1 MRKNKKELGTF
12 KKKVGEC
19 WENNKEYFFYLLF
32 IFFVSI
38 IICMLFGQEMKPD
51 TIKHTVIGEDD
62 QRSTLW
68 PIMVSLAATLLG
80 SLITT
85 YVFLKGA
92 LDRTIDEKSYY
103 DSVIKEY
110 RDSIMKFLWILSV
123 VSLLLMAFVFLLYF
137 MFYFLNRRVLTLL
150 RGVVIIAYGAILY
163 FSAVFL
169 YKCININKGI
179 QKAADK
185 LLSVKK
191 REGRELLGGIKKE
204 ELYDAIEESLET
216 WLQISDGV
224 SSGIIDKSKFISR
237 FSDWEKILLLLI
249 EEEKLN
255 DGRSIYEKIKLA
267 VLDGEKVFADTT
279 IEEDDAEAY
288 GWEDRAYADVEEYQE
303 KLDISGEEFC
313 HIYAILSEYRNL
325 MKVQLEIGDE
335 TGKRVCSCIE
345 EDGHI
350 IAELFFV
357 FLIYLW
363 VNILRTLP
371 KVTVFFPAG
380 KFLYVN
386 FYNTRFENSA
396 FRASYFENEIFS
408 RSKVDNSNFGMAFF
422 KNCEFFSADCR
433 NCSFSNVKIEFGRLN
448 EAIFENVDFTGTVF
462 ENCSIER
469 TVFREVILSNLTIS
483 ETTLKQSEL
492 VNSKIGNVILKIDA
506 KDDGQVCGDFF
517 DINNCNFS
525 NSSLD
530 KIQVYVGKRHWGL
543 SGNRTADP
551 IISRYLEILG
561 KDYVNE
567 CFWGEGNHDFG
578 KIERFIEDFRVNGA
592 FFQNLRIKGK
602 EIEKK
607 EEREKPI
614 WKRIKE
620 EVRIH
625 MNENIFVNTS
635 MPGIKFFRVSLEQ
648 GIFENA
654 QMEAVRFISV
664 YMPGCI
670 MTCANMRDG
679 FLWAVNMRSAV
690 LDEAILFKAKCC
702 LVNMEDASLRHL
714 HASGAR
720 VVYCTFN
727 RSDCSHIDL
736 TRAVLQ
742 ESSFADTILK
752 KAEFTNAQFLEINF
766 ENSIADEMLS
776 SYSLFKRCN
785 MKNAFLE
792 QSNFNYTVF
801 NSCDFSYADFANS
814 AAINVAFYHCDFKD
828 SNFRNTCFINA
839 YFEENDNIIPE
850 IFEGCQFINPIFK
863 GKNKKLNQ
871 ILEKYIVVK

>member
-1 MRKNKKELGTF
+1 MKKNKKIPGTS
-12 KKKVGEC
+12 KKKAGE
-19 WENNKEYFFYLLF
+19 WWKDNNEYLPYLVL
-32 IFFVSI
+32 IVIMLVI
-38 IICMLFGQEMKPD
+38 IGIGFGQEMRPE
-51 TIKHTVIGEDD
+51 TMKHAVIAEDD

-68 PIMVSLAATLLG
+68 PIVVSLSATLLG

-103 DSVIKEY
+103 GSVIKEY
-110 RDSIMKFLWILSV
+110 RDSIMKFLWMLSV
-123 VSLLLMAFVFLLYF
+123 VSLLLMAFVFSLYF
-137 MFYFLNRRVLTLL
+137 MFYFFNRRVLTLL

-163 FSAVFL
+163 VSAVFL

-179 QKAADK
+179 QKAAGK

-191 REGRELLGGIKKE
+191 REGRELLDDIKKQ
-204 ELYDAIEESLET
+204 ELYNMIEGSIET

-224 SSGIIDKSKFISR
+224 SPGLIDKSKFISR

-249 EEEKLN
+249 EEEKHN
-255 DGRSIYEKIKLA
+255 NGQSVYEKIKFA
-267 VLDGEKVFADTT
+267 IQDGEKVFADTT
-279 IEEDDAEAY
+279 IEEDDAKAY
-288 GWEDRAYADVEEYQE
+288 GWEDRAYANVKEYQE
-303 KLDISGEEFC
+303 KLGISGEEFC
-313 HIYAILSEYRNL
+313 QIYVILSEYRNL
-325 MKVQLEIGDE
+325 VKVQLEIGEE

-350 IAELFFV
+350 IAGLFFV

-396 FRASYFENEIFS
+396 FRASYFENGIFS

-433 NCSFSNVKIEFGRLN
+433 NCSFSNVKIEAGRLN

-469 TVFREVILSNLTIS
+469 AVFREVILSNLIIS
-483 ETTLKQSEL
+483 ETTLKQSEF
-492 VNSKIGNVILKIDA
+492 VDSKIGNVILKIDT
-506 KDDGQVCGDFF
+506 KDDGQASGDLF

-525 NSSLD
+525 NSSLV
-530 KIQVYVGKRHWGL
+530 KIQVCMGKSHWGL
-543 SGNRTADP
+543 SGNGTKDP
-551 IISRYLEILG
+551 IISRYSEILE

-567 CFWGEGNHDFG
+567 CFWGEGNNDFG
-578 KIERFIEDFRVNGA
+578 KIERLIEEFRLNGVY
-592 FFQNLRIKGK
+592 FQNLCIEGGK
-602 EIEKK
+602 IEKK
-607 EEREKPI
+607 VEQEKPI

-635 MPGIKFFRVSLEQ
+635 MPGIGFFRVNLEQ

-654 QMEAVRFISV
+654 QMEAARFISV
-664 YMPGCI
+664 YMQGCI

-679 FLWAVNMRSAV
+679 FLWAVNMKSVV
-690 LDEAILFKAKCC
+690 LDEAILFNAKCC

-714 HASGAR
+714 HASGAGI
-720 VVYCTFN
+720 VYCTFN

-736 TRAVLQ
+736 TRAVLR
-742 ESSFADTILK
+742 ESSFADSILK
-752 KAEFTNAQFLEINF
+752 KAEFTNAQFSEINF

-776 SYSLFKRCN
+776 SYSMFERCN

-814 AAINVAFYHCDFKD
+814 AAINVAFHHCNFKD

-850 IFEGCQFINPIFK
+850 IFEGCQFINPIFR

-871 ILEKYIVVK
+871 ILEKLIVVK